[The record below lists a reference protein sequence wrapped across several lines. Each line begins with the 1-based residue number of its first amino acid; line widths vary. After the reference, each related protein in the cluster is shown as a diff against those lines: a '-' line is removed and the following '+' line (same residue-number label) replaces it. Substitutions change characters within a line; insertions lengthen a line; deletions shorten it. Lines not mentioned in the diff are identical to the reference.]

1 MKELGYRVRIEVYT
15 RKVSSE
21 QRDSLSSLLET
32 TEKPKKNLCKLRDSA
47 IFYIHPVTRY
57 IDNLHENNHFIINK
71 DLVCIVIIT
80 KIPHNFSENL

>member
-32 TEKPKKNLCKLRDSA
+32 TEKPKETYAN
-47 IFYIHPVTRY
+47 
-57 IDNLHENNHFIINK
+57 
-71 DLVCIVIIT
+71 
-80 KIPHNFSENL
+80 